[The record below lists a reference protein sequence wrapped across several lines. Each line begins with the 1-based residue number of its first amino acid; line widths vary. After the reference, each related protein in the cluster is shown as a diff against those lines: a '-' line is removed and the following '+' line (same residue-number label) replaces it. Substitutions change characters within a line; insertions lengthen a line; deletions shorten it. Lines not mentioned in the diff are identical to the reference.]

1 MNRFLT
7 IPVVVV
13 VLVAARPAVAAESPV
28 GTWVRTDSGSNAGV
42 VTMTI
47 EDWGKGNAKLTFR
60 FKGSDTVLTIVS
72 PLDGSDVPVLMN
84 GKPSGETMG
93 IKLIDKYHSL
103 TVIKM
108 NGKQFGVSKGT
119 YSDDFTKLTVEN
131 DVTSAA
137 QGQTVGK
144 TTETWVRK

>member
-1 MNRFLT
+1 MKRFLT

-28 GTWVRTDSGSNAGV
+28 GTWVRSDSGSKAGV
-42 VTMTI
+42 ITMTI
-47 EDWGKGNAKLTFR
+47 EEWGKGNAKLTYR
-60 FKGSDTVLTIVS
+60 FKGSDMVLTIVS

-93 IKLIDKYHSL
+93 IKLVDKYHSV
-103 TVIKM
+103 TVLKM
-108 NGKQFGVSKGT
+108 DGKQFGVSKGT

-131 DVTSAA
+131 DMTAGA
-137 QGQTVGK
+137 QGQTAGK